1 MTPWYRERPLALA
14 SLALAAACVVALW
27 STTRALADPPIDRSS
42 RGSGVSVA
50 PSIEE
55 VAEVPATLI
64 ARTVDHDPFHQERRR
79 PRTPFR
85 LPAEEAAARVAA
97 TTPAPAAPLRL
108 LGTVITPGADAFA
121 MGQLG
126 NDAPRVVRVGD
137 KLGSYTLRRIE
148 PGRAVFI
155 APNGETMD
163 LRVPKAG
170 P

>member
-1 MTPWYRERPLALA
+1 MTPWYLQRPLALA
-14 SLALAAACVVALW
+14 SLALSAACVVALW
-27 STTRALADPPIDRSS
+27 SMTRAVADPPIERSG
-42 RGSGVSVA
+42 RGAGVPAA

-55 VAEVPATLI
+55 VPGVPATLI
-64 ARTVDHDPFHQERRR
+64 ARTVDRDLFHPERRR

-85 LPAEEAAARVAA
+85 LPAEEAAARISAA
-97 TTPAPAAPLRL
+97 TPVPVAPLRL